1 MTDAEFM
8 KLALKQAE
16 AAAEAG
22 EIPVGAVMVKNGEV
36 IAAGRNDREAKN
48 DPLGHAEIRAIEA
61 AAQRLGDWRLGGCT
75 LYVTLEPCAMCA
87 GAIINS
93 RIDRV
98 VYAAKDAAAGCFGSV
113 INMAHIG
120 GLYSPAVASGVC
132 EAEAEAL
139 LAAFFEKL
147 RKKG

>member
-1 MTDAEFM
+1 MDGGEKMLLFAHHHKVMDIYKREF
-8 KLALKQAE
+8 K
-16 AAAEAG
+16 G
-22 EIPVGAVMVKNGEV
+22 YRPVF
-36 IAAGRNDREAKN
+36 ITGRE
-48 DPLGHAEIRAIEA
+48 
-61 AAQRLGDWRLGGCT
+61 GD
-75 LYVTLEPCAMCA
+75 
-87 GAIINS
+87 
-93 RIDRV
+93 
-98 VYAAKDAAAGCFGSV
+98 AAKDAAAGCFGSV